1 VRMSYSDAIRDYISN
16 VPLGQIITTR
26 EVLHLATRCSVDM
39 TLSRMVKGA
48 QLVRVAWGA
57 FIRAGSELPS
67 ALAVIIAKA
76 AAFGR
81 TISSHGKALAQEYG
95 LCPSE
100 DELPTFCIS
109 SSSTSFIVISNRR
122 NLAGT
127 CDRKRHFGEKPE
139 GRVIR
144 ALWRLG
150 KETFGLLPFE
160 RLQEIQS
167 LEKIRLAKEAAWMPA
182 WMSDRFIRES

>member
-1 VRMSYSDAIRDYISN
+1 MSYSDAIRDYISN
-16 VPLGQIITTR
+16 IPLGQIITTR
-26 EVLHLATRCSVDM
+26 EVLHLGTRCSVDM
-39 TLSRMVKGA
+39 TLSRMVKAA
-48 QLVRVAWGA
+48 QLIRVAWGA

-67 ALAVIIAKA
+67 ARAVITAKA

-81 TISSHGKALAQEYG
+81 TIASHGKTLAQEYG

-100 DELPTFCIS
+100 DELPTFCVS
-109 SSSTSFIVISNRR
+109 SSSTSFIVISDRR

-144 ALWRLG
+144 ALWKLG
-150 KETFGLLPFE
+150 KEAFCSLPHK

-167 LEKIRLAKEAAWMPA
+167 LEKISLEKEAAWMPA
-182 WMSDRFIRES
+182 WMSDRFIRRS